1 MEQVF
6 NMKSLKKMVRILTVI
21 LLPLAFALPL
31 AVQANDIESI
41 QITATIQ
48 DNGSVIIRDH
58 RVFDAEEGTEHY
70 ISLGNMNDSE
80 LVSFTVYDEN
90 GHPLEDV
97 GTWDVDASFEE
108 KAGKYG
114 INYAGSE
121 IELCFGLGEYGRREF
136 TIEYELT
143 NFIANLE
150 DDHQAFYWQ
159 FLNSDMDPIEN
170 IQIDVLAGN
179 GFEFV
184 NPETRL
190 WAFGHEGGTSEITPN
205 ALKMTSGENFAQS
218 DYIVLLGIFTGA
230 PFATTNQRNASSEE
244 LIDQAMDGAS
254 LDGYNYQDFLDGEI
268 TDDNGSSSSGRSN
281 GFLWII
287 FAFIQIIAPIA
298 LVIGFIFTRNRRGSR
313 KTKFETT
320 VTDEYYREVPYEGN
334 FIETAYLTQSDVSD
348 WISAFILKWVSEGRL
363 VDEVEEVGW
372 VFKKDKLALKIMPD
386 QLSPLNM
393 REQELWSMVQ
403 SAAGEDNIL
412 SEKEFNRYVKQH
424 ISRFNRWTESI
435 PTKSEEA
442 LKEKGYLSITTEK
455 VMGLFNRKSISVTSE
470 GQELGDNIVAFKNY
484 LQDFS
489 LVSEREVSHVQLWQD
504 LMVWAAYMGI
514 AEEVYEQLK
523 IANPQFE
530 QQTAYN
536 PHTVIMTR
544 NFGRSIR
551 STQSSANTS
560 STSSSFSGG
569 GGGSFGGG
577 GGGSSGG
584 GSGGGT
590 R

>member
-1 MEQVF
+1 MLK
-6 NMKSLKKMVRILTVI
+6 MKSLKKFGTILTAI
-21 LLPLAFALPL
+21 LLIVAFALPSN
-31 AVQANDIESI
+31 VQANDIESI

-48 DNGSVIIRDH
+48 EDGSVIIKDH

-70 ISLGNMNDSE
+70 ISLGNMSDSE

-90 GHPLEDV
+90 GVPLEDI

-114 INYAGSE
+114 INYVGSE

-136 TIEYELT
+136 TIEYEIT
-143 NFIANLE
+143 NFVANLE
-150 DDHQAFYWQ
+150 DNHQAFYWQ
-159 FLNSDMDPIEN
+159 FINSDMDPIEN
-170 IQIDVLAGN
+170 ITIEVLAGN

-190 WAFGHEGGTSEITPN
+190 WAFGHEGGFTEITPN
-205 ALKMTSGENFAQS
+205 ALTMTSGENFSQS
-218 DYIVLLGIFTGA
+218 DYIVLLGIFEGA
-230 PFATTNQRNASSEE
+230 PFSTSNQRSASSEE
-244 LIDQAMDGAS
+244 IIEQAMDGAS

-268 TDDNGSSSSGRSN
+268 TDDNRSGGSN
-281 GFLWII
+281 GIRGF
-287 FAFIQIIAPIA
+287 FIWLLAILQTFVPIA
-298 LVIGFIFTRNRRGSR
+298 LIIGFIFTRKGSR
-313 KTKFETT
+313 PKKTKFETT
-320 VTDEYYREVPYEGN
+320 ITDEYYREVPYDDN
-334 FIETAYLTQSDVSD
+334 FIETAYLTDADVSD
-348 WISAFILKWVSEGRL
+348 WISAFILKWVAEGRL

-372 VFKKDKLALKIMPD
+372 IFKKDKLALKIMPD

-412 SEKEFNRYVKQH
+412 SEKEFNRYVKEH
-424 ISRFNRWTESI
+424 ISRFNRWTASI
-435 PTKSEEA
+435 PSKSETVLE
-442 LKEKGYLSITTEK
+442 EKGYLVTTTEK
-455 VMGLFNRKSISVTSE
+455 VMGLFNRKNTSVTPK

-489 LVSEREVSHVQLWQD
+489 LVSEREVSHVQLWQE
-504 LMVWAAYMGI
+504 LMVWAAYLGI

-523 IANPQFE
+523 IANPRFE
-530 QQTAYN
+530 EQVTYN

-544 NFGRSIR
+544 NFGRSVR
-551 STQSSANTS
+551 STQSSANSS

-569 GGGSFGGG
+569 GGGSFSGG

>member
-1 MEQVF
+1 MGQVF
-6 NMKSLKKMVRILTVI
+6 NMKPLKKMVRVLTVI
-21 LLPLAFALPL
+21 LLLLAFALPL
-31 AVQANDIESI
+31 TVQANDIESI

-190 WAFGHEGGTSEITPN
+190 WAFGHEGGTSEITPH

-313 KTKFETT
+313 KTKFEAT

-455 VMGLFNRKSISVTSE
+455 VMGLFNRKNISVTSE

>member
-1 MEQVF
+1 MDQLF
-6 NMKSLKKMVRILTVI
+6 NMKTLKKMVKILTVI
-21 LLPLAFALPL
+21 LLLLTFALPS

-48 DNGSVIIRDH
+48 ENGSVIIRDH

-90 GHPLEDV
+90 GQPLEDV

-121 IELCFGLGEYGRREF
+121 MELCFGLGEYGRREF
-136 TIEYELT
+136 TVEYELT
-143 NFIANLE
+143 NFIANLQ

-159 FLNSDMDPIEN
+159 FINSDMDPIEN

-205 ALKMTSGENFAQS
+205 ALTMTSGESFDQS
-218 DYIVLLGIFTGA
+218 DYIVLLGIFTGT
-230 PFATTNQRNASSEE
+230 PFATTNQRDASSEE
-244 LIDQAMDGAS
+244 LIDQSMEGAS

-268 TDDNGSSSSGRSN
+268 TDDNGSSSSGGFN
-281 GFLWII
+281 GFFWTI

-298 LVIGFIFTRNRRGSR
+298 LILGFLFTRNRTSFR
-313 KTKFETT
+313 KTKFKTT
-320 VTDEYYREVPYEGN
+320 VTDEYYREVPYESN

-372 VFKKDKLALKIMPD
+372 LFKKDKLALKIMPD

-435 PTKSEEA
+435 PTKSEEV
-442 LKEKGYLSITTEK
+442 LKEKGYLEITTEK

-470 GQELGDNIVAFKNY
+470 GQELGDNIAAFKNY
-484 LQDFS
+484 LQDFA

-530 QQTAYN
+530 QQTAYD
-536 PHTVIMTR
+536 PHTVMMSR

-551 STQSSANTS
+551 STQSSANSS